1 MIMSN
6 FEAFMIENKK
16 DEIEYIVSS
25 RFVNEDKSP
34 IPFKL
39 KPISS
44 KENNNIRKGCYIKVA
59 IPGKKNQFT
68 REFDTNKYITELAIA
83 CVTYPNLNDKELQD
97 FYKVMSASDLLG
109 VMLTPAEF
117 DNLSEKLQE
126 LNGYNLEEKVEEAKN

>member
-1 MIMSN
+1 MSN
-6 FEAFMIENKK
+6 FEAFMIENNKN
-16 DEIEYIVSS
+16 EIEYVVSN
-25 RFVNEDKSP
+25 RFVDKDKNP

-44 KENNNIRKGCYIKVA
+44 KENNNIRKGCYTKVP

-109 VMLTPAEF
+109 AMLTPAEF
-117 DNLSEKLQE
+117 DDLSEKLQE
-126 LNGYNLEEKVEEAKN
+126 LNGYNLEERVEEAKN